1 MGLRKAA
8 ILKLV
13 TQAQELEIG
22 VQRGRLT
29 RDMAGQWLLDSL
41 PLAQWLQQFEGRE
54 LVLIAG
60 PLDDDRPVEVRTCSR
75 CGRDYT
81 DPECPYCHE
90 TRQRLRPKW

>member
-13 TQAQELEIG
+13 TQAQELEVG

-29 RDMAGQWLLDSL
+29 RDDAGRWLLDQGELLSF
-41 PLAQWLQQFEGRE
+41 LQKYEGHE
-54 LVLIAG
+54 VVLIAAA
-60 PLDDDRPVEVRTCSR
+60 LDDERPATVRTCSR

-81 DPECPYCHE
+81 DPECPHCAE
-90 TRQRLRPKW
+90 TRHRLRPKW

>member
-1 MGLRKAA
+1 MGVRKAA
-8 ILKLV
+8 VLKLV
-13 TQAQELEIG
+13 TQAQELELG

-29 RDMAGQWLLDSL
+29 RDATGRWLIDAT
-41 PLAQWLQQFEGRE
+41 PLAAWLEKLEGHE

-60 PLDDDRPVEVRTCSR
+60 LLDDDRPVAVRTCSR